1 MAIRIFNN
9 TASTNAQRYLG
20 VNNQRLATSIER
32 ISSGIRINKGA
43 DDAAGLAISEGLR
56 SDIRALR
63 QATRNANDG
72 LSLLN
77 VTEGA
82 LNEQSGILIR
92 LRELASQAATGTVG
106 STERATIQL
115 EFSALRDE
123 LTRIAMTTEFNGI
136 GVIDGTLKSSKA
148 ATTASAPTK
157 VAATTAASGAVTS
170 VATANV
176 TTTKTDALTGIVTTV
191 VSAAASGAVTSVA
204 ATNQTLVSTA
214 ASGAVTTTNQTP
226 VSAVATTN
234 DIMIQIGIDNSAD
247 SRINLNNSLS
257 LDAVTSST
265 LGVASLSVTGAAEAL
280 TALAQIENAIASVT
294 ATRGKVGA
302 VTNRLQRAVGALSI
316 TSENLQAAESSIRD
330 ADIAHEIA
338 QLTRNQILVQTST
351 AMVGQSNLIPQS
363 VLQLLA

>member
-1 MAIRIFNN
+1 MPIRIFNN
-9 TASTNAQRYLG
+9 TASVNAQRLLG
-20 VNNQRLATSIER
+20 INNDRLAKSVER
-32 ISSGIRINKGA
+32 ISSGIRINRGA

-72 LSLLN
+72 MSLIN

-82 LNEQSGILIR
+82 LNEQSSILIR

-123 LTRIAMTTEFNGI
+123 LTRIAATTEFNGI
-136 GVIDGTLKSSKA
+136 GLIDGTL
-148 ATTASAPTK
+148 AS
-157 VAATTAASGAVTS
+157 S
-170 VATANV
+170 VAT
-176 TTTKTDALTGIVTTV
+176 
-191 VSAAASGAVTSVA
+191 TSH
-204 ATNQTLVSTA
+204 T
-214 ASGAVTTTNQTP
+214 
-226 VSAVATTN
+226 
-234 DIMIQIGIDNSAD
+234 MIQIGIDNSSN
-247 SRINLNNSLS
+247 SRLDLNSTLG

-265 LGVASLSVTGAAEAL
+265 LGIASLSVTASAEAL
-280 TALAQIENAIASVT
+280 TALGTIETAIASVT
-294 ATRGKVGA
+294 AARGKVGA
-302 VTNRLQRAVGALSI
+302 VQNRLQRSVSALSI
-316 TSENLQAAESSIRD
+316 SAENLQAAESSIRD